1 MFHKEDFH
9 QSVKTLQMIICPDDK
24 EECSRFNA
32 HFPGGGL
39 GKLANP
45 SMMSFLHPRISSNF
59 SILIFGQ

>member
-9 QSVKTLQMIICPDDK
+9 QAIKTVQMIICPDDQ

-32 HFPGGGL
+32 HFPRGGL
-39 GKLANP
+39 GELANP
-45 SMMSFLHPRISSNF
+45 SMMPFLCLRISSNF